1 MASIPQGER
10 TPRTRRPLIRPP
22 AEMLARPGRPEVG
35 QPEDQRARP
44 RLSIPFPSFGLD
56 ITVLVG
62 IAGALAL
69 LALAVTASG
78 EAAMFVD
85 LPSLLIV
92 LGGTAAVT
100 MAGYSPTDLAESLA
114 DGARVLVRA
123 APKAADAANDI
134 LDLAEEARTR
144 GVPAMRR
151 LVLDRDPDDR
161 VRRALSLAVEGM
173 PPDTIEAMIARETGA
188 HSARLATAAGILRR
202 AADVAP
208 AMGLIGTL
216 IGLVQM
222 LGVLDT
228 PGRIG
233 PGMALA
239 LLTTLYGAVLAHL
252 VFLPLAARI
261 DRAAEADE
269 RIDALCRMGAVSIAR
284 QESPRHLEMQ
294 LNSALSPAD
303 RPRYVD

>member
-10 TPRTRRPLIRPP
+10 APR
-22 AEMLARPGRPEVG
+22 E
-35 QPEDQRARP
+35 RAR
-44 RLSIPFPSFGLD
+44 LSLPFPSGGID
-56 ITVLVG
+56 VTVLLG
-62 IAGALAL
+62 IAGALVL

-78 EAAMFVD
+78 DVGMFVD
-85 LPSLLIV
+85 LPSVLIV

-100 MAGYSPTDLAESLA
+100 LANYAPRDLAESLA
-114 DGARVLVRA
+114 AGAKAMLRA
-123 APKAADAANDI
+123 APKPADVANDI
-134 LDLAEEARTR
+134 LDLAEEARVR

-151 LVLDRDPDDR
+151 LAAEGDADDK
-161 VRRALSLAVEGM
+161 VCRALSLAVEGL
-173 PPDTIEAMIARETGA
+173 PPDAIAAMIDRE
-188 HSARLATAAGILRR
+188 SAAAAGRLATAAGILRR

-222 LGVLDT
+222 LGVLDS

-252 VFLPLAARI
+252 VLLPLAARI
-261 DRAAEADE
+261 DRAAEAE
-269 RIDALCRMGAVSIAR
+269 EQIDALCRMGAVSIAR

-294 LNSALSPAD
+294 LNSALPPAD
-303 RPRYVD
+303 RPRYAD

>member
-10 TPRTRRPLIRPP
+10 TPR
-22 AEMLARPGRPEVG
+22 
-35 QPEDQRARP
+35 ARP
-44 RLSIPFPSFGLD
+44 RLSLPFSSGGLD
-56 ITVLVG
+56 VTVLLG
-62 IAGALAL
+62 IAGALTL

-78 EAAMFVD
+78 EVAMFVD
-85 LPSLLIV
+85 LPSMLIV

-100 MAGYSPTDLAESLA
+100 VAGYSPGDLAESVA
-114 DGARVLVRA
+114 AGARTVLRA
-123 APKAADAANDI
+123 ALKPADVANDI
-134 LDLAEEARTR
+134 LDLAEEARVR
-144 GVPAMRR
+144 GVAAMRR
-151 LVLDRDPDDR
+151 LVADRYPDDK

-188 HSARLATAAGILRR
+188 NTARLATASGILRR

-252 VFLPLAARI
+252 VLLPLAARI

-294 LNSALSPAD
+294 LNSALPPAD
-303 RPRYVD
+303 RPRYAD